1 MTRHGTISDDCA
13 HEQELMREMNRRL
26 PYSVYCYSNSDDVLG
41 SLDYIFFATSRE
53 SAVKLADYAVSD
65 LACYQSKVV
74 RPQDDGTYEDVYE
87 TTNPVTILA
96 AFARL
101 LGLSYTADGDIL
113 PDPEDSPFF
122 DTPSE
127 PMAAV

>member
-13 HEQELMREMNRRL
+13 HEQEFMREINRRL

-53 SAVKLADYAVSD
+53 SSVKLADYAVSD

-101 LGLSYTADGDIL
+101 FGLSYTADGEIL

-122 DTPSE
+122 DMPCE